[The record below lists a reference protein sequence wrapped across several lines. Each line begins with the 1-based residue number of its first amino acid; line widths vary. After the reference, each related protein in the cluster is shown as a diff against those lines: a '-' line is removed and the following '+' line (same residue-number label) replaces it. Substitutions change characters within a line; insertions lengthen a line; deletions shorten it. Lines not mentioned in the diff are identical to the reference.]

1 MLYFKYYYSKRFTL
15 NKFLFGL
22 MFAGLALLAAE
33 ARAGITTIQALS
45 FGNYVVANNN
55 SVQTVTV
62 SLSGNVTASS
72 GLLEITPTAQQ
83 GIYDI
88 DGLPANMAIS
98 SITVTALGPLAGPT
112 GGNQFS
118 LGSFQTS
125 FGSTDGAGVARIR
138 LGATA
143 STTGNGNP
151 YPDQTYTGSIQLD
164 FNF

>member
-1 MLYFKYYYSKRFTL
+1 M

-88 DGLPANMAIS
+88 DGLTPNAVIAS
-98 SITVTALGPLAGPT
+98 VDVTALTTMRGVNISNEFTL
-112 GGNQFS
+112 GGF
-118 LGSFQTS
+118 TS
-125 FGSTDGAGVARIR
+125 NHTNADPAGVARVTI
-138 LGATA
+138 GGTA
-143 STTGNGNP
+143 STTGNGLG
-151 YPDQTYTGSIQLD
+151 YPDQTYSATVEIQINYL
-164 FNF
+164 

>member
-1 MLYFKYYYSKRFTL
+1 MYKIL
-15 NKFLFGL
+15 NLLIFVVSVLSAGYA
-22 MFAGLALLAAE
+22 FAAV
-33 ARAGITTIQALS
+33 TTIQA
-45 FGNYVVANNN
+45 FNMGHFIVANNN
-55 SVQTVTV
+55 SVQTVSV
-62 SLSGNVTASS
+62 STSGVVNYSS
-72 GLLEITPTAQQ
+72 GLIEISSTAQP

>member
-1 MLYFKYYYSKRFTL
+1 MH
-15 NKFLFGL
+15 KFLITLLFVV
-22 MFAGLALLAAE
+22 FALVADH

-88 DGLPANMAIS
+88 DGLTPNAVIAS
-98 SITVTALGPLAGPT
+98 VDVTALTTMRGVNISNEFT
-112 GGNQFS
+112 
-118 LGSFQTS
+118 LGSFTS
-125 FGSTDGAGVARIR
+125 SHTNSDPSGVARVTI
-138 LGATA
+138 GGTA
-143 STTGNGNP
+143 STTGNGLG
-151 YPDQTYTGSIQLD
+151 YPDQTYSATVEIQINYL
-164 FNF
+164 

>member
-1 MLYFKYYYSKRFTL
+1 
-15 NKFLFGL
+15 

-88 DGLPANMAIS
+88 DGLTPNAAIAS
-98 SITVTALGPLAGPT
+98 VDVTALTTMRGVNISNEFTL
-112 GGNQFS
+112 GGF
-118 LGSFQTS
+118 TS
-125 FGSTDGAGVARIR
+125 NHTNADPAGVARVTI
-138 LGATA
+138 GGTA
-143 STTGNGNP
+143 STTGNGLG
-151 YPDQTYTGSIQLD
+151 YPDQTYSATVEIQINYL
-164 FNF
+164 

>member
-1 MLYFKYYYSKRFTL
+1 L

-88 DGLPANMAIS
+88 DGLTPNAAIAS
-98 SITVTALGPLAGPT
+98 VDVTALTTMRGVNISNEFTL
-112 GGNQFS
+112 GGF
-118 LGSFQTS
+118 TS
-125 FGSTDGAGVARIR
+125 NHTNADPAGVARVTI
-138 LGATA
+138 GGTA
-143 STTGNGNP
+143 STTGNGLG
-151 YPDQTYTGSIQLD
+151 YPDQTYSATVEIQINYL
-164 FNF
+164 

>member
-1 MLYFKYYYSKRFTL
+1 M

-88 DGLPANMAIS
+88 DGLTPNAAIAS
-98 SITVTALGPLAGPT
+98 VDVTALTTMRGVNISNEFTL
-112 GGNQFS
+112 GGF
-118 LGSFQTS
+118 TS
-125 FGSTDGAGVARIR
+125 NHTNADPAGVARVTI
-138 LGATA
+138 GGTA
-143 STTGNGNP
+143 STTGNGLG
-151 YPDQTYTGSIQLD
+151 YPDQTYSATVEIQINYL
-164 FNF
+164 